1 MPGLVPGIHV
11 LAVSKK
17 AKTWM
22 AGTNPAMTAM
32 LFSYRAL
39 QRPRA
44 KRVARFD
51 RALLVAGQEPLLALR
66 RGAVGKGVRHHP
78 ARRLAL
84 QRVVADRG
92 GGGQCSL
99 DVAGLD
105 KTRAFLFLAIDPDA
119 GQT

>member
-1 MPGLVPGIHV
+1 MLRGMNVFVSSMEDMIFSSRHARPCAGHPRLSGL
-11 LAVSKK
+11 KK

-32 LFSYRAL
+32 LFSYRVL

-78 ARRLAL
+78 A
-84 QRVVADRG
+84 
-92 GGGQCSL
+92 
-99 DVAGLD
+99 
-105 KTRAFLFLAIDPDA
+105 
-119 GQT
+119 